1 MANKKIS
8 ELTAAGALTGTELVE
23 VVQGGVNKQTTTQ
36 DIADLSG
43 GAVASVNGATGVVV
57 LDAGDIGVT
66 PAGTIAATDVQAALV
81 ELDTEKA
88 PLASP
93 ALTGTPTAPT
103 AAPGTNT
110 TQLATT
116 AFVTKERND
125 VTLANGVVTID
136 WSAGDIQNLTITEA
150 KVITT
155 ISNPVVGETIILII
169 PGTNS
174 LSFSTITAV
183 VEGSYNAGEENRIFI
198 LCTKVSGG
206 AEYRITFDNSLSN
219 AFDVD
224 SAAFSALTDG
234 ATVSW
239 AVSSSEI
246 FSNRTLT
253 IAGNR
258 TFGAPS
264 GMPDGC
270 VGTCWVTA
278 SGGTRTINIPAG
290 TSHKLKGV
298 GDDTS
303 KTITIPS
310 GETYVISWQYNS
322 AAGIWM
328 WWFVD

>member
-1 MANKKIS
+1 MAGKKIS
-8 ELTAAGALTGTELVE
+8 QLIVRTADGTEYTEVIIPPFGPSDNRRVLLSQLLSIATGGTWGSITGTLSS
-23 VVQGGVNKQTTTQ
+23 QT
-36 DIADLSG
+36 DLQS
-43 GAVASVNGATGVVV
+43 A
-57 LDAGDIGVT
+57 LDA
-66 PAGTIAATDVQAALV
+66 
-81 ELDTEKA
+81 KA
-88 PLASP
+88 PLDSP
-93 ALTGTPTAPT
+93 TFTGTPAAPT

-136 WSAGDIQNLTITEA
+136 WAAGDIQNLTISEA

-155 ISNPVVGETIILII
+155 ISNPIVGETIILII

-183 VEGSYNAGEENRIFI
+183 VEGTYNAGEENRIFI

-206 AEYRITFDNSLSN
+206 AEFRITFDNSLSN

-258 TFGAPS
+258 TFDAPS

-278 SGGTRTINIPAG
+278 SGGTRTMNIPAG

-310 GETYVISWQYNS
+310 GETYIISWQYN
-322 AAGIWM
+322 AAAAIWM
-328 WWFVD
+328 WWYVD